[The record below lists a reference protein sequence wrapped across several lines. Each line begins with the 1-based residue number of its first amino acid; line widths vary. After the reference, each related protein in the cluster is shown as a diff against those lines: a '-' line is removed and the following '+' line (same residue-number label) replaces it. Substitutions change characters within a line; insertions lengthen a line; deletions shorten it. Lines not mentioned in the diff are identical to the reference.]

1 MQIANCKLQNP
12 RVIGL
17 TPCLPW
23 PLSRWSWWTEP
34 VRAERLAALRIGFA
48 IVLLLD
54 VVLQYLPNYADFF
67 GAGSLGSP
75 EVFAGRS
82 QAHWHWS
89 VLRGI
94 DDSRLFLP
102 VLLVWAGAAALLLVG
117 WWPRWAALVAWILS
131 VSVLNLNYYLHNGGD
146 RIRNIVLFYL
156 MLTPCGA
163 VWSLDSFLRRKRSG
177 VRVQGSGV
185 RSQESGVRV
194 QEMAVSSLTPDPCPL
209 TPVFIS
215 PWALR
220 LLFIQLAL
228 IYFLNGFYK
237 LVGPHW
243 RAGDVLQSV
252 LGNVQWA
259 RWSFAQ
265 LPVPYPLVQAL
276 TWLVLFWE
284 LLFPLLVAMRP
295 FRNLTLWVGVLLHIG
310 LAVSLQLGL
319 FSCYMLCLYLPLIP
333 WERWAN
339 RKVKEEMPVAA

>member
-1 MQIANCKLQNP
+1 MQIAKGELQGP
-12 RVIGL
+12 HVIGV
-17 TPCLPW
+17 TPWLPW

-48 IVLLLD
+48 IVLLVD

-75 EVFAGRS
+75 EVFAGRA
-82 QAHWHWS
+82 QGHWHWS
-89 VLRGI
+89 LLRSI
-94 DDSRLFLP
+94 EDSRLFLP
-102 VLLVWAGAAALLLVG
+102 VLLLWAGSAVLLLVG
-117 WWPRWAALVAWILS
+117 WWPRVAALVAWILS
-131 VSVLNLNYYLHNGGD
+131 VSILNLNYYLHNGGD

-163 VWSLDSFLRRKRSG
+163 VWSLDCFFRRR
-177 VRVQGSGV
+177 RVNPAQL
-185 RSQESGVRV
+185 
-194 QEMAVSSLTPDPCPL
+194 APDPSPC

-265 LPVPYPLVQAL
+265 LPLPHLAIQAL

-319 FSCYMLCLYLPLIP
+319 FSCYMLCLYLPLVP
-333 WERWAN
+333 WERWAD
-339 RKVKEEMPVAA
+339 RK